1 MNKRVALIG
10 LILFALF
17 LFGLGGYFLWKG
29 YQGDGALAPAPAQ
42 PPSLPDSAGRAIPP
56 GSSEGIRSAP
66 APTAA
71 TNPSPELSAEARLMA
86 LENSAKNAL
95 ERFGSGSSADGFL
108 GYDDIRDQVTP
119 GLWAELD
126 AERQALRRDHPA
138 TGLPYGRTVK
148 AVSSDSRGATF
159 GDPSIV
165 VTVQVL
171 ESTDEGNASAAKQAR
186 GRKATVSFVRQ
197 ADGSYLMDKVVWS
210 DVAL

>member
-29 YQGDGALAPAPAQ
+29 YQGDGALAPLPAQ
-42 PPSLPDSAGRAIPP
+42 PPSLPDSSGRAIPA

-66 APTAA
+66 VPAVA
-71 TNPSPELSAEARLMA
+71 TNPSPELSAEARLLA
-86 LENSAKNAL
+86 LENGAKNTL

-119 GLWAELD
+119 SLWAELD
-126 AERQALRRDHPA
+126 AERQVLRRDHPP

-148 AVSSDSRGATF
+148 AVSADSRGAAF
-159 GDPSIV
+159 GDPSIL

-171 ESTDEGNASAAKQAR
+171 ASIDEGNVSAPKQAR

-197 ADGSYLMDKVVWS
+197 PDGSYLMDKIAWS